1 MVQGILCRFKGYPK
15 ALVFVFHITNFIIS
29 ILLWKIIGVKDFVKR
44 RKILSTVVYYPI
56 KLLNREIVLYNNRYN
71 YYFFLYDTSS
81 YSVMMLSH
89 EDDVPLLIY
98 SLLRRIKDPVFIDV
112 GAHLGA
118 YVLTFSKI
126 SKLVVAVEPNPV
138 NYLIL
143 RKNLAIN
150 KIKNCIPVK
159 YALSNHDGTSYLYVS
174 KFSDLHSLHKD
185 RLDETIDTVPVRTRT
200 ADTLALRELK
210 LDRIDLI
217 KIDVEGAEIE
227 VLEGMK
233 EVIMKYH
240 PILIIEVFQKNLE
253 KIKEIFNKHNYNIVK
268 IIYESIDP
276 ITKERYIYLLA
287 KST

>member
-126 SKLVVAVEPNPV
+126 CKLVVAVEPNPV

-143 RKNLAIN
+143 RMNLAIN

-159 YALSNHDGTSYLYVS
+159 YMRPDTFTITLRMRYSWSWNMMKLLELNGLMNGLPKSQYHKILS
-174 KFSDLHSLHKD
+174 
-185 RLDETIDTVPVRTRT
+185 I
-200 ADTLALRELK
+200 
-210 LDRIDLI
+210 
-217 KIDVEGAEIE
+217 
-227 VLEGMK
+227 
-233 EVIMKYH
+233 
-240 PILIIEVFQKNLE
+240 
-253 KIKEIFNKHNYNIVK
+253 
-268 IIYESIDP
+268 
-276 ITKERYIYLLA
+276 
-287 KST
+287 